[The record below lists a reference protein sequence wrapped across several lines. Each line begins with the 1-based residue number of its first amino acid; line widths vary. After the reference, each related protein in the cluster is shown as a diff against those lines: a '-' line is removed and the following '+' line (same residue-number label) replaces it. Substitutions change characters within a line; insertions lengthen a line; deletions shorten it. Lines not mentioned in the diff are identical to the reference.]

1 MAELRKIALKVW
13 NYITPEY
20 LEGLYEPMP
29 RKMHAVIAKGRVHTK
44 Y

>member
-1 MAELRKIALKVW
+1 MAELRKIAMKVW
-13 NYITPEY
+13 NHITPEY

-29 RKMHAVIAKGRVHTK
+29 RQMHAVIAKGRVHTK